1 MQDFRRLKVWEK
13 AHAVSLD
20 IERACNRFPRR
31 HGAVLANQLRRAA
44 SSVPATIVEGAAK
57 RSDREFRRFLD
68 MAMSSA
74 HEADYHLLSA
84 RDAQLLGEQ
93 SYTDLTTRLLE
104 VRRMLGGL
112 IKRVSISIEASEAAS
127 TPPVTKQPKSRDAL
141 PPSDQRKLDA

>member
-1 MQDFRRLKVWEK
+1 MQDYRRLKVWEK

-20 IERACNRFPRR
+20 VQRACNRFPRR
-31 HGAVLANQLRRAA
+31 QGTVLANQLRRAV
-44 SSVPATIVEGAAK
+44 SSIPATIVEGASK

-74 HEADYHLLSA
+74 QETDYHLLSA

-93 SYTDLTTRLLE
+93 SYTELTTRLLE

-112 IKRVSISIEASEAAS
+112 IKRITISLEGNEGTG
-127 TPPVTKQPKSRDAL
+127 TPPATKQSKSRDVV
-141 PPSDQRKLDA
+141 PSSDQRKPEA